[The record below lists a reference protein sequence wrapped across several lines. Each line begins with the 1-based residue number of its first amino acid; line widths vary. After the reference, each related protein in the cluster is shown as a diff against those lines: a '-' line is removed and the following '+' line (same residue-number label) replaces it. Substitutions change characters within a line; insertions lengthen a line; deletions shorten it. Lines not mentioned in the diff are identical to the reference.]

1 MYSALDVDLRPGH
14 GFGIFEIGIL
24 SPNCCT
30 AAVDSAETIGTSLW
44 TMLNFLRSH
53 PNAYPQI
60 DVKYDPDTAV
70 TTPIIVHIRPHLDL
84 LFSGKQQRLRT
95 ICLRKLR
102 DPNPPLTVQ
111 YNNTILSSP
120 TETLRRLGVSKVF
133 GPTYAGDELRY
144 PGIWFSF
151 EDDIIGEGV
160 KGIHPGDR
168 AQEVKRIII
177 SQIEPDSQ
185 NVIHDALDEVH
196 ECASMA
202 GELARA
208 VVKVSVSIIF

>member
-1 MYSALDVDLRPGH
+1 M
-14 GFGIFEIGIL
+14 L
-24 SPNCCT
+24 ST
-30 AAVDSAETIGTSLW
+30 GTTGTSLW
-44 TMLNFLRSH
+44 TLLDILRGQ

-60 DVKYDPDTAV
+60 DIKYDPDRAV

-111 YNNTILSSP
+111 YKTTILSSP
-120 TETLRRLGVSKVF
+120 TETLRRLAVSKVF

-151 EDDIIGEGV
+151 DDDIIGEGI
-160 KGIHPGDR
+160 KAPQAGDR
-168 AQEVKRIII
+168 MQEVKRIII
-177 SQIEPDSQ
+177 SQVDSEPP

-196 ECASMA
+196 ECTAMT

-208 VVKVSVSIIF
+208 VVKVSVSRASLYRPVHEN

>member
-1 MYSALDVDLRPGH
+1 MLD
-14 GFGIFEIGIL
+14 I
-24 SPNCCT
+24 
-30 AAVDSAETIGTSLW
+30 
-44 TMLNFLRSH
+44 LRSH

-60 DVKYDPDTAV
+60 DIKYDPDTPV

-84 LFSGKQQRLRT
+84 LFSGKRQRLRT

-102 DPNPPLTVQ
+102 DPDPPLTVQ
-111 YNNTILSSP
+111 YNSTVLSSP

-151 EDDIIGEGV
+151 DDDIIGEGIKAV
-160 KGIHPGDR
+160 HPGDR
-168 AQEVKRIII
+168 MQEVKRIII
-177 SQIEPDSQ
+177 SQIEPESPT
-185 NVIHDALDEVH
+185 VIHDALDEVY

-202 GELARA
+202 GELSRA
-208 VVKVSVSIIF
+208 IVKVSVSRPFC